1 MNKRVFIILL
11 NYNGAVDTIDCIHSL
26 ERIDYDNYKIV
37 VVDNESTDKSVSL
50 IKKAIGNKH
59 IFMSSGK
66 NGGFAYGNN
75 VGIRYAL
82 EQGAEYILLI
92 NTDTLVEPD
101 FLSKLV
107 GAAEEHPEAGLV
119 TGRILYEGNR
129 DKIWYGGGEINWKRF
144 YGSHYQ
150 GENTEDK
157 GGLRKVT
164 FATGCLMLIK
174 AEVFDKA
181 GFLPEE
187 YFMYYEDVDF
197 CAMIQ
202 EQGFT
207 ILYEPSAVIYHKVS
221 ASSGEEESAF
231 AVEWNTRNR
240 IRFIRKYKKRI
251 NFLSYIKLMLFFYI
265 TRIGK
270 IAGYISKGRID
281 KVKALIKGVNFIFYN
296 H

>member
-1 MNKRVFIILL
+1 MNKSVFIILL
-11 NYNGAVDTIDCIHSL
+11 NYNGSADTIDCIRSL
-26 ERIDYDNYKIV
+26 EKTDYDNYKIV
-37 VVDNESTDKSVSL
+37 VVDNESTDNSPSI
-50 IKKAIGNKH
+50 IKEAIGDKH

-107 GAAEEHPEAGLV
+107 GTAEEHPETGLV
-119 TGRILYEGNR
+119 TGKILYEGNR
-129 DKIWYGGGEINWKRF
+129 DRIWYGGGEINWKRF

-150 GENTEDK
+150 WENTEDK
-157 GGLRKVT
+157 GGSRTVT

-174 AEVFDKA
+174 AEVFDKV

-202 EQGFT
+202 DKGFK
-207 ILYEPSAVIYHKVS
+207 ILYDPSAVIYHKVS

-240 IRFIRKYKKRI
+240 LRFIGKYKKKI
-251 NFLSYIKLMLFFYI
+251 DNLSYIKLMLFFYT
-265 TRIGK
+265 TRVGK
-270 IAGYISKGRID
+270 IVTYIFKKRLD
-281 KVKALIKGVNFIFYN
+281 KVGALIKGIFF
-296 H
+296 

>member
-281 KVKALIKGVNFIFYN
+281 KVKALIKGIFF
-296 H
+296 